1 METNLKENI
10 LVVNHMKKYFP
21 TKKKGLF
28 VKAIDDISFTVRKN
42 EVVGLVG
49 ESGSGCSFPWRRYF
63 HAGNEAI
70 YGVEEKD
77 ANRLSGSWYI
87 IESSEKYWRYSC
99 YAIEGT

>member
-49 ESGSGCSFPWRRYF
+49 ERGSGKSTT
-63 HAGNEAI
+63 E
-70 YGVEEKD
+70 
-77 ANRLSGSWYI
+77 
-87 IESSEKYWRYSC
+87 
-99 YAIEGT
+99 

>member
-49 ESGSGCSFPWRRYF
+49 ESGSGKSTTAYSIIGLHGIQKVMFVSLEKIFPCRQRSDLW
-63 HAGNEAI
+63 
-70 YGVEEKD
+70 
-77 ANRLSGSWYI
+77 S
-87 IESSEKYWRYSC
+87 
-99 YAIEGT
+99 

>member
-49 ESGSGCSFPWRRYF
+49 ESGSGKSTTAY
-63 HAGNEAI
+63 
-70 YGVEEKD
+70 
-77 ANRLSGSWYI
+77 SI
-87 IESSEKYWRYSC
+87 IGLHG
-99 YAIEGT
+99 ITEGDVRFLGEDISMQATKRSMELKKKMQTKKKKL